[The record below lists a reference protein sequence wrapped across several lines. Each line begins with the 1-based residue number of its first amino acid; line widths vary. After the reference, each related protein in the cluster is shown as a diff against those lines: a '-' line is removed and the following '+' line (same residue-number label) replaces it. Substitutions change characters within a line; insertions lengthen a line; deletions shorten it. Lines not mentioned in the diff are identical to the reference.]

1 MAIPVKLEVFEGPL
15 DLLLHLIDRNKIDI
29 YDIPIA
35 MITEQYL
42 EYVAGMEQRN
52 MDVIS
57 EFLVMGATLLNIK
70 SRMLLPCD
78 KEEGEEQEDPR
89 QELVDR
95 LLEYKKY
102 KYMSYEL
109 KDLQVDASRILFK
122 SPTIPDEVMQY
133 RPEVDMDE
141 LIGDLTLSRLHSIF
155 QMVIR
160 KQADKIDPIRSRFK
174 KVEKEPVTIP
184 QKMDEVR
191 EYARK
196 HGKFGFRALLE
207 EQCSKMEVIVTFL
220 SILELMKEGTLQVVQ
235 VSLFADIE
243 MEFTGEHAPN
253 AEEDING
260 VKEVRGGN

>member
-42 EYVAGMEQRN
+42 EYVAGMEQRD
-52 MDVIS
+52 MDVMS
-57 EFLVMGATLLNIK
+57 EFLVMGAALLNIK
-70 SRMLLPCD
+70 SRMLLPCEE
-78 KEEGEEQEDPR
+78 KEGVEQEDPR
-89 QELVDR
+89 QELVER

-122 SPTIPDEVMQY
+122 NPTIPEEVMQY
-133 RPEVDMDE
+133 QPEVDMEE

-160 KQADKIDPIRSRFK
+160 KQTDKIDPIRSRFK
-174 KVEKEPVTIP
+174 KVEKEAVTLP
-184 QKMDEVR
+184 EKMGQVR
-191 EYARK
+191 DYAKK
-196 HGKFGFRALLE
+196 HGRFGFRALLE
-207 EQCSKMEVIVTFL
+207 GQCSKTEIIVTFL
-220 SILELMKEGTLQVVQ
+220 SILELMKEGVLEVVQ
-235 VSLFADIE
+235 DSLFSDIE
-243 MEFTGEHAPN
+243 MEYTGN
-253 AEEDING
+253 VMAEEDRNG
-260 VKEVRGGN
+260 TKEIGGSH